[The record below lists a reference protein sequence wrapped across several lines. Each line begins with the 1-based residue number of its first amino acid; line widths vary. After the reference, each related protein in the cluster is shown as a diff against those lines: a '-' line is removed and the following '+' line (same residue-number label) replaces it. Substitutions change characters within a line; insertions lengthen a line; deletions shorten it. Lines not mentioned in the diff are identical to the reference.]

1 MRDSRFSLTDVQML
15 QSKLKVKEELPT
27 VYAAILAE
35 EAMYR
40 FDERV
45 QAGVRLWM
53 RDELSDDFTVEEISM
68 ADIREELGLTGFAAL
83 GFLDVY
89 LKRQDVAEYELKWFD
104 VKMGG
109 GFDLKDVDLKDLDL
123 GGEL

>member
-1 MRDSRFSLTDVQML
+1 MRDSRFALTDVQML
-15 QSKLKVKEELPT
+15 QSKLKVKENLPT

-40 FDERV
+40 FDERI

-53 RDELSDDFTVEEISM
+53 QDELSDDFTVEEISM
-68 ADIREELGLTGFAAL
+68 ADIKAELGLTGFAAL

-89 LKRQDVAEYELKWFD
+89 LKRQDVAEYELRWFD
-104 VKMGG
+104 LQMGG
-109 GFDLKDVDLKDLDL
+109 QFIPDDVRLD
-123 GGEL
+123 GES